1 MEGRFCDLALNLA
14 STILF
19 LSLCQCDIISMQRKV
34 RNFGNSEILTL
45 NFMLIELVFQLQSEL
60 IKTQRVFFT
69 CKTEKVIVAMVT
81 VSVATSSPARYE
93 RNSLES
99 VPYKVT
105 YT

>member
-1 MEGRFCDLALNLA
+1 
-14 STILF
+14 
-19 LSLCQCDIISMQRKV
+19 
-34 RNFGNSEILTL
+34 
-45 NFMLIELVFQLQSEL
+45 MLIELVFQLQSEL

-81 VSVATSSPARYE
+81 VSVTTSSPARYE
-93 RNSLES
+93 TNSLES